1 MLRGGVQRGRS
12 THRGLGVRAGRGR
25 LGLHG
30 SGRHELPGDND
41 APWRSR
47 GGRYKLNRHSL
58 YPPNSS
64 SARTMTTGN
73 RLGELLVREKLI
85 SLQQLRRAQ
94 EEQTRSGKNL
104 GYTLAKLGYISDNEI
119 TGFLSTQFRLPA
131 ISLDEYEIEPDVT
144 KLVARDMC
152 DKHKIIPVS
161 RSGSSLI
168 VAMADPTNLHA
179 IDDIKFLTGYN
190 VEPVV
195 ASETSIQA
203 AIERYYNIGPS
214 YEEVMADL
222 ELGNEEIDFTATE
235 EEINALELEKASAD
249 APVVRLVNVL
259 LLNAIR
265 KGASDIHVEPYEK
278 RLRVRYRIDG
288 VLNEEMNPPLKLK
301 NALVS
306 RLKIMSQLDIAERRL
321 PQDGRIKLKLGKG
334 REMDFRVSVLPTM
347 WGEKVVLRLLDK
359 GNLQLDMTKLG
370 FDTGPLADFQW
381 AISQPWGMVLVTG
394 PTGSGKTTTLYS
406 ALSDLNK
413 PACNISTAEDPVEY
427 NLHGINQVQMHDE
440 IGLNFA
446 MALRSFLR
454 QDPDIIMVGE
464 VRDFETA
471 EISVKAALTG
481 HLVLSTLHTNDAP
494 ATISRLLNMGVEPF
508 LITASVNLVLAQR
521 LARKVCP
528 ECSRP
533 VAVDPEALADL
544 GATPEQIKTAKLARG
559 AGCTVCNSTGY
570 KGRIALYEVMKFTDD
585 LKEMVLQGAST
596 AELKA
601 AAVRKGMSTL
611 RASGIRK
618 VLEGVTTAE
627 EVLRV
632 TMAD

>member
-1 MLRGGVQRGRS
+1 MS
-12 THRGLGVRAGRGR
+12 
-25 LGLHG
+25 G
-30 SGRHELPGDND
+30 S
-41 APWRSR
+41 
-47 GGRYKLNRHSL
+47 
-58 YPPNSS
+58 
-64 SARTMTTGN
+64 N

-85 SLQQLRRAQ
+85 SLQQLRQAQ
-94 EEQTRSGKNL
+94 EEQKRSGQNL
-104 GYTLAKLGYISDNEI
+104 GSTLAKLGYISDDDI
-119 TGFLSTQFRLPA
+119 TSFLSTQYRLPA
-131 ISLDEYEIEPDVT
+131 IDLDEYEIDTEVIRLVSHDV
-144 KLVARDMC
+144 C
-152 DKHKIIPVS
+152 EKHKILPVS

-195 ASETSIQA
+195 ASETSIQHA
-203 AIERYYNIGPS
+203 VERYYSNSGPS
-214 YEEVMADL
+214 YDEVMAEFNIGDQD
-222 ELGNEEIDFTATE
+222 IDFKADA
-235 EEINALELEKASAD
+235 EEINALELERASAD

-265 KGASDIHVEPYEK
+265 KGASDIHVEPYERK
-278 RLRVRYRIDG
+278 VRVRYRVDG
-288 VLNEEMNPPLKLK
+288 VLHEEMTPPVKLK

-321 PQDGRIKLKLGKG
+321 PQDGRIKLKLGRG
-334 REMDFRVSVLPTM
+334 REMDFRVSILPTM

-370 FDTGPLADFQW
+370 FDPAPLTDFQW
-381 AISQPWGMVLVTG
+381 AINQPWGMVLVTG

-406 ALSDLNK
+406 ALSDLNQ
-413 PACNISTAEDPVEY
+413 PEVNISTAEDPVEY
-427 NLHGINQVQMHDE
+427 NLPGINQVQMHDE

-464 VRDFETA
+464 IRDFETA
-471 EISVKAALTG
+471 EIAVKAALTG

-494 ATISRLLNMGVEPF
+494 ATISRMLNMGVEPF

-521 LARKVCP
+521 LARRICP
-528 ECSRP
+528 ECKRTVP
-533 VAVDPEALADL
+533 FEQDALRDMGL
-544 GATPEQIKTAKLARG
+544 SPEQAASAQIYKG
-559 AGCTVCNSTGY
+559 AGCPNCNNTGY
-570 KGRIALYEVMKFTDD
+570 RGRIALYEVMRFTDE
-585 LKEMVLQGAST
+585 LKEMVLGGASG

-601 AAVRKGMSTL
+601 AAIRGGMCTL
-611 RASGIRK
+611 RMSGIKK
-618 VLEGVTTAE
+618 VIEGVTTPE